1 MRVLI
6 SSLMTGAILA
16 TGTAFAGERQLDPIF
31 AATPVDQGQPAQEC
45 FNAPDNRNVV
55 VRGATSTT
63 GQTIIGGLLGAA
75 LGDRFGDGSGND
87 LATGVGAALG
97 AASGAW
103 NAQRM
108 QEQRVRECQQY
119 QGYAN
124 SQQGVNQDNRYDT
137 RRVGY

>member
-31 AATPVDQGQPAQEC
+31 AATPVDGQPAQSC
-45 FNAPDNRNVV
+45 FNGADNRNAV

-75 LGDRFGDGSGND
+75 LGDQFGSGGGND

-108 QEQRVRECQQY
+108 REQRVRECQQY

-124 SQQGVNQDNRYDT
+124 GQQGVNQGSRYDT